1 MAATKAIVF
10 RLLACSQCLSS
21 LYTGITVEPEGMSAD
36 FMKDS
41 GAEKYSKAMPRL
53 FNVFSK
59 IGMKIPGRI
68 LP

>member
-1 MAATKAIVF
+1 
-10 RLLACSQCLSS
+10 
-21 LYTGITVEPEGMSAD
+21 MSAD